1 MKLYSKALIVLIALV
16 VTLIVSLVLTFA
28 YFTKDT
34 VMQKDPRHYVIEVG
48 DFFFDPPG
56 LLVQSGDTIEW
67 VFREITVDGHTV
79 TAYHPANFRHE
90 LRIPEG
96 ASPFDSG
103 IRDRVGDTFA
113 LTFDAVGVY
122 DYFCLPHEFFG
133 MVGRLIVE
141 EPVGPG
147 TQPITV
153 GLPEAAQKAMPS
165 IEEVLG
171 PVGLLFRLSAEVNTV
186 VLEYER
192 SRREQALKL
201 FDELLKS
208 FKAGEG
214 QEGSLF
220 EVLKRVQ
227 LVAEVQ
233 QKLEELR
240 ALIAKSA
247 VLQDVQDRARELKTL
262 LAEARKRL

>member
-1 MKLYSKALIVLIALV
+1 MKSKALIVPIALV

-28 YFTKDT
+28 YLTKDT
-34 VMQKDPRHYVIEVG
+34 VTQKDPRRYVIEVG

-67 VFREITVDGHTV
+67 VFREITVDGHSV

-103 IRDRVGDTFA
+103 IRDRVGDTFTLA
-113 LTFDAVGVY
+113 LDAVGVY

-133 MVGRLIVE
+133 MVGRLIVK
-141 EPVGPG
+141 EPLGPG

-153 GLPEAAQKAMPS
+153 GLPEAAQKVIPS
-165 IEEVLG
+165 SEEIMGLI
-171 PVGLLFRLSAEVNTV
+171 GLLFRLSAEVNTA

-192 SRREQALKL
+192 SRREQALAL
-201 FDELLKS
+201 FDELLKN
-208 FKAGEG
+208 FRAGEG
-214 QEGSLF
+214 QEHSLF

-247 VLQDVQDRARELKTL
+247 LLQDVQGRARELKTL
-262 LAEARKRL
+262 LAEARRRL

>member
-1 MKLYSKALIVLIALV
+1 MKSKALIVLIALV

-28 YFTKDT
+28 YLTKDT
-34 VMQKDPRHYVIEVG
+34 VMQKDPRRYVIEVG

-67 VFREITVDGHTV
+67 IFREITVDGHTV

-103 IRDRVGDTFA
+103 IRDRVGDTFTLA
-113 LTFDAVGVY
+113 LDAVGVY

-133 MVGRLIVE
+133 MVGRLIGK
-141 EPVGPG
+141 EPLGPG

-192 SRREQALKL
+192 SRREQALAL
-201 FDELLKS
+201 FDELLKN

-214 QEGSLF
+214 QENSLF

-240 ALIAKSA
+240 ALMAKSA
-247 VLQDVQDRARELKTL
+247 VLQDVQSRAGELKAL
-262 LAEARKRL
+262 LAEARRRL